1 MLVIVDYG
9 LGNLRSIL
17 NKLKRLEIDAVLSSD
32 RDQIRKA
39 DKLILPG
46 VGFFA
51 AGMNNLYEYDLVEVL
66 EQKVLKEETPI
77 LGICLGMQLFA
88 GFSEEGNCKGLGWI
102 EGEITKFDFE
112 GYSPKPKVP
121 HVGWNTIKI
130 KKESILLDGLEE
142 DSRFYFTHSYFFN
155 CFDQQDNYAETSYGV
170 DFTSIVVKKNI
181 YGTQFHPE
189 KSHGYGIKIIQN
201 FVNLI

>member
-17 NKLKRLEIDAVLSSD
+17 NKLRRLEIDAVLSSD
-32 RDQIRKA
+32 PDKIVKA
-39 DKLILPG
+39 DRLILPG

-51 AGMNNLYEYDLVEVL
+51 AGMENLHKYNLIEVL
-66 EQKVLKEETPI
+66 QEKVVREKVPV

-88 GFSEEGNCKGLGWI
+88 GFSEEGNSKGLGWI
-102 EGEITKFDFE
+102 DGEITKFNFE
-112 GYSPKPKVP
+112 EHSLKLKVP
-121 HVGWNTIKI
+121 HVGWNTIKVRNT
-130 KKESILLDGLEE
+130 SALVANLEE

-155 CFDQQDNYAETSYGV
+155 CFDQRDNCAETNYGI
-170 DFTSIVVKKNI
+170 DFTSVVVKDNI

-189 KSHGYGIKIIQN
+189 KSHQFGIKIIQN
-201 FVNLI
+201 FVNLT